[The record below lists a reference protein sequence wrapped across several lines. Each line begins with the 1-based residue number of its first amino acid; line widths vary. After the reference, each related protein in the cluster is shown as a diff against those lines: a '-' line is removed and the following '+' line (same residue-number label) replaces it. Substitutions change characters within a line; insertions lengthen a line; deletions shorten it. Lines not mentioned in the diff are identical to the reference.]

1 METNKSN
8 EEKQERRK
16 YAKAGSRSGK
26 MISFRCDYDCI
37 KILESCKNKGRL
49 INELIKEYGA
59 RTAQSY
65 PVDED
70 ADPDE
75 NNIDYNM
82 P

>member
-37 KILESCKNKGRL
+37 KILESSKNKGRL
-49 INELIKEYGA
+49 INKLIKEYGT
-59 RTAQSY
+59 RSGTPF